1 MSFWSRRDS
10 VRASATAAKT
20 AEPGT
25 TRRRWWLIAL
35 EAGVIVAALVGTRM
49 ISINLWLVPF
59 GDVAEYH
66 DYAVAF
72 WLTRPFFHNLP
83 VEYPPLAIVPFTL
96 TLLPPLTD
104 YVTVFAVWM
113 GGLVLLGY
121 AGFLRFSTRR
131 RGLFYVFYLVLGA
144 TATLLARF
152 DLVPALVTLAAL
164 WAAERRRFPLAYAL
178 LAAGILLKLYPAF
191 LVPVVMV
198 EQWRA
203 ASQEAAARGIASPW
217 GTVRGWRENP
227 RTALRQ
233 LWEGLRTHPAV
244 QQVAL
249 GVGICAG
256 LVVLVF
262 AVALSF
268 DPSGALSG
276 FNYAGARPLQ
286 VESTPASILWLG
298 SLFGIPAAPSYTFT
312 SLNFVGPLDVALK
325 PLSAVALAGGCLWV
339 YWRQARGKLS
349 IGRAF
354 LACLCVVLV
363 TNKIFSPQYLIWV
376 LPVVAYVEGFDL
388 LWVAI
393 CFLTTLDFPIIYQL
407 RHPIWTVPYSIQF
420 MPVLALRNG
429 LLLWVTL
436 RLIIRSN
443 NGEPALVAR
452 QTPDDGAAA
461 PPPEVPDGQAD
472 SQPALAQ

>member
-1 MSFWSRRDS
+1 M
-10 VRASATAAKT
+10 RASATAARTT
-20 AEPGT
+20 APGT
-25 TRRRWWLIAL
+25 NRRRWWRWAL
-35 EAGVIVAALVGTRM
+35 ELAVIIAALLGTRF
-49 ISINLWLVPF
+49 ISINVWLVPF

-66 DYAVAF
+66 TYAVAF
-72 WLTRPFFHNLP
+72 WLTRPYFSHLP

-96 TLLPPLTD
+96 TLLPALTD

-113 GGLVLLGY
+113 GALVVLGY

-131 RGLFYVFYLVLGA
+131 RGLVYVFYLVLGA

-164 WAAERRRFPLAYAL
+164 WAAERRRFPLAYVL

-191 LVPVVMV
+191 LLPVVML
-198 EQWRA
+198 EQWRVESRRTA
-203 ASQEAAARGIASPW
+203 DLGIAAPW
-217 GTVRGWRENP
+217 SAMRGWRDDLPGATVRLWRE
-227 RTALRQ
+227 LRA
-233 LWEGLRTHPAV
+233 HPAV
-244 QQVAL
+244 RKIGL

-256 LVVLVF
+256 LVVLAF

-276 FNYAGARPLQ
+276 FSYASDRPLQ

-298 SLFGIPAAPSYTFT
+298 ALFGIPAAPNYSFT
-312 SLNFVGPLDVALK
+312 SLNFVGPLDVVLK
-325 PLSAVALAGGCLWV
+325 PLSAVTLVAGCLWV
-339 YWRQARGKLS
+339 YWRQARRKLAV
-349 IGRAF
+349 GQAF

-363 TNKIFSPQYLIWV
+363 TNKIFSPQYVIWV

-388 LWVAI
+388 IWLAI
-393 CFLTTLDFPIIYQL
+393 CLLTTLDFPIIYQL
-407 RHPIWTVPYSIQF
+407 RHPIWTVPYSPQF

-436 RLIIRSN
+436 RVIIRSN
-443 NGEPALVAR
+443 SGGSSAPGLETPPDSAPAASDER
-452 QTPDDGAAA
+452 
-461 PPPEVPDGQAD
+461 AD
-472 SQPALAQ
+472 LRSMLTH

>member
-1 MSFWSRRDS
+1 MQAS
-10 VRASATAAKT
+10 VTEATT
-20 AEPGT
+20 REPET
-25 TRRRWWLIAL
+25 IRRRWWLTAL
-35 EAGVIVAALVGTRM
+35 EVAVIVAALAGTRFL
-49 ISINLWLVPF
+49 SINLWLVPF

-66 DYAVAF
+66 TYAVAF
-72 WLTRPFFHNLP
+72 WLTRPYFHNLP
-83 VEYPPLAIVPFTL
+83 VEYPPLAIIPFTL
-96 TLLPPLTD
+96 TLLPALTD

-113 GGLVLLGY
+113 GAFVLLGY

-131 RGLFYVFYLVLGA
+131 RGLVYVFYLVLGA

-164 WAAERRRFPLAYAL
+164 WAAERRRFPLAYVL

-198 EQWRA
+198 EHWRVVSRDA
-203 ASQEAAARGIASPW
+203 VQRGETPVGEAL
-217 GTVRGWRENP
+217 RGWRAEP
-227 RTALRQ
+227 HGAAWR
-233 LWEGLRTHPAV
+233 LWERVRAHPAPR
-244 QQVAL
+244 QVAL
-249 GVGICAG
+249 GTAICAG
-256 LVVLVF
+256 LVVLAF
-262 AVALSF
+262 ACALSF

-298 SLFGIPAAPSYTFT
+298 SLFGIPAAPNYSFT
-312 SLNFVGPLDVALK
+312 SLNFVGSLDVVLK
-325 PLSAVALAGGCLWV
+325 PLSALALAGGCLWV

-349 IGRAF
+349 AGRAF

-363 TNKIFSPQYLIWV
+363 TNKIFSPQYVIWV
-376 LPVVAYVEGFDL
+376 LPVVAYVEGFDFV
-388 LWVAI
+388 WVAI

-407 RHPIWTVPYSIQF
+407 RHPIWTVPYSPQF
-420 MPVLALRNG
+420 MLVLALRNG

-443 NGEPALVAR
+443 NGEASSIER
-452 QTPDDGAAA
+452 ETP
-461 PPPEVPDGQAD
+461 PDSAHQKRPSTSEPRGNAD
-472 SQPALAQ
+472 EREGSRPALAR

>member
-1 MSFWSRRDS
+1 M
-10 VRASATAAKT
+10 RASATAAK
-20 AEPGT
+20 AAKPEAI
-25 TRRRWWLIAL
+25 RRRWWLVAL
-35 EAGVIVAALVGTRM
+35 EVAVIVAALVATRFL
-49 ISINLWLVPF
+49 SINVWLVPF

-66 DYAVAF
+66 TYAVAF
-72 WLTRPFFHNLP
+72 WQTRPYFSSLP
-83 VEYPPLAIVPFTL
+83 VEYPPLAIIPFTL
-96 TLLPPLTD
+96 TLLPALTD

-113 GGLVLLGY
+113 GALVLLGY
-121 AGFLRFSTRR
+121 GGFLRFSTRR
-131 RGLFYVFYLVLGA
+131 RGLIYVFYLVLGA
-144 TATLLARF
+144 AATLLARF

-178 LAAGILLKLYPAF
+178 LAAGILLKLYPVF

-198 EQWRA
+198 EQWRVVSRSASERGVA
-203 ASQEAAARGIASPW
+203 APWEAL
-217 GTVRGWRENP
+217 RGWRAQP
-227 RTALRQ
+227 RSAALR
-233 LWEGLRTHPAV
+233 LWARLRTHPAPR
-244 QQVAL
+244 QVAL

-256 LVVLVF
+256 LVVLAF
-262 AVALSF
+262 AVALAF

-298 SLFGIPAAPSYTFT
+298 SLFGIPAAPDYSFT
-312 SLNFVGPLDVALK
+312 SLNFVGPLDIALK

-349 IGRAF
+349 AGRAF

-363 TNKIFSPQYLIWV
+363 TNKIFSPQYVIWV

-388 LWVAI
+388 VWVAI

-407 RHPIWTVPYSIQF
+407 RHPIWTVPYSPQF

-436 RLIIRSN
+436 RVIIRSN
-443 NGEPALVAR
+443 NGEHSRDELEAPPDGTHAQRAQTPGSRGMPDEREDSRPALTR
-452 QTPDDGAAA
+452 
-461 PPPEVPDGQAD
+461 
-472 SQPALAQ
+472 